1 MGKKLEE
8 IIISKENTN
17 FWLDKHGKWHNEYG
31 EFQHKEIID
40 FFHSNIKKD
49 RNGYYVSQIYKGVRE
64 KVYFR
69 YEDTALFVFDVVKE
83 EGITLVLNTKK
94 TLRLNPKKLFLQNE
108 DIYTKVGKEKAKF
121 VGRGMERLADLLE
134 YDNGFLITLDGRR
147 YRISEL

>member
-8 IIISKENTN
+8 IIIPKEEAT
-17 FWLDKHGKWHNEYG
+17 FWLDNHRKWHNERG

-49 RNGYYVSQIYKGVRE
+49 KTGYYISQTYRGVRE

-83 EGITLVLNTKK
+83 EGITLELNTKK
-94 TLRLNPKKLFLQNE
+94 TLKLNPKRLFLQNE
-108 DIYTKVGKEKAKF
+108 DIYIKVGKEKAKF

-134 YDNGFLITLDGRR
+134 YDGCFWITLDERE
-147 YRISEL
+147 YRIPEL

>member
-1 MGKKLEE
+1 
-8 IIISKENTN
+8 IIIPKEEAT
-17 FWLDKHGKWHNEYG
+17 FWLDNQRKLHNERG

-49 RNGYYVSQIYKGVRE
+49 KTGYYISQTYKGVRE

-83 EGITLVLNTKK
+83 EGITLELNTKK
-94 TLRLNPKKLFLQNE
+94 TLKLNPKRFFLQNE
-108 DIYTKVGKEKAKF
+108 DIYIKVGKEKAKF

-134 YDNGFLITLDGRR
+134 YDGCFWITLDERE
-147 YRISEL
+147 YRIPEL